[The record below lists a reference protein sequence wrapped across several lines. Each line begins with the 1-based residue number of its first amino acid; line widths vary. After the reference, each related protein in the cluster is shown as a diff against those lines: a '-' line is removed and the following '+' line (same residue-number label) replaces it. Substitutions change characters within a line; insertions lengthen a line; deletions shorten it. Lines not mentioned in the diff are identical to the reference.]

1 MKHVEVSKV
10 MKLLTEEP
18 AAGSWYYIRA
28 FYKYHTNWII
38 AKVLKI
44 DTEANTTVVR
54 EYIDLAK
61 FIKHPRTEKLAN
73 HATYWTAQEC
83 YVLNRRIALK
93 DIFKHSDRL
102 NTEGR

>member
-38 AKVLKI
+38 AKVL
-44 DTEANTTVVR
+44 
-54 EYIDLAK
+54 
-61 FIKHPRTEKLAN
+61 
-73 HATYWTAQEC
+73 
-83 YVLNRRIALK
+83 
-93 DIFKHSDRL
+93 RL
-102 NTEGR
+102 S